1 MGRAVGKQEL
11 FVLPVCVP
19 QGRRPAQG
27 RRLAVASS
35 GQLLPHGFCRD
46 PIFVRQ
52 SMRGCSAR
60 LSDLMQSP
68 LLEAIMLPSA
78 RGRAGQERGGLLE
91 GEGLCLQQLVP
102 CAQLRRLRTGSSPG
116 LPAAVVEANCFHQ
129 MEERS
134 SIPPRDSFLTPDPNT
149 DSSRPPR
156 PLLRC
161 VLCRGC

>member
-1 MGRAVGKQEL
+1 MVGRGGVTVGRAVGKQEL

-19 QGRRPAQG
+19 QGGRPAQG

-78 RGRAGQERGGLLE
+78 RAEQDRTEVVSWRVKVCVCNDSCPAPSSGASERAH
-91 GEGLCLQQLVP
+91 
-102 CAQLRRLRTGSSPG
+102 
-116 LPAAVVEANCFHQ
+116 LPAFQQQWWRLTASTRWRSEARFH
-129 MEERS
+129 
-134 SIPPRDSFLTPDPNT
+134 
-149 DSSRPPR
+149 
-156 PLLRC
+156 
-161 VLCRGC
+161 RGTLS